1 MRTDMNNNLQD
12 KNIRDIAYMEKQNT
26 LVGTRQRTLVDVETG
41 IPMEVTQVTKLR
53 YGSKHF
59 WKCYMKEFIDV
70 MLSLSGKQFTV
81 FTYIVQYINPSDN
94 RFICTYDKI
103 MKETDSCRQTVA
115 STMKKLQKK
124 NFIRKVQNGVWIIN
138 PKILMKGN
146 DIKQNMLLKDFNQA
160 IPYTEKKSKNTSKA

>member
-81 FTYIVQYINPSDN
+81 FTYIIQYINPSDN

-103 MKETDSCRQTVA
+103 MKETNSCRQTVA
-115 STMKKLQKK
+115 STMKKLHKN

-138 PKILMKGN
+138 PKVLMKGN
-146 DIKQNMLLKDFNQA
+146 DIKQAMLLNDFKHA
-160 IPYTEKKSKNTSKA
+160 IPYIEKKSKDTSKA